1 MLLGVLQLGVGSPSP
16 PKMTGDAH
24 ALVFHQPTAA
34 EMPAALN
41 EFITPYRDGGGTTD
55 GKD

>member
-1 MLLGVLQLGVGSPSP
+1 
-16 PKMTGDAH
+16 MTGDDH
-24 ALVFHQPTAA
+24 ALVFHQPAAA